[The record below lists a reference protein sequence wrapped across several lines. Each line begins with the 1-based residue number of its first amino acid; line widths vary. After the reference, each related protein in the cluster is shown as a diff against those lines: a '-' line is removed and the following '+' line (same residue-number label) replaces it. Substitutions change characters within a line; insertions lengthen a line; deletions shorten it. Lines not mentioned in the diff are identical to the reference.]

1 MVPYTKRLIM
11 VDLWLTTYVYDD
23 YWDIC
28 LGLWDSIGCIYICKY
43 IYIHNVGPPFDSQ
56 VGS

>member
-11 VDLWLTTYVYDD
+11 VDLWLTTHTYIYND

-28 LGLWDSIGCIYICKY
+28 LGLWDSIGCIYIYVY
-43 IYIHNVGPPFDSQ
+43 IYTQCGAPVR
-56 VGS
+56 